1 MHCMKVVC
9 LNVRSGG
16 GKRWRGIL
24 DFIEAQRSDV
34 VVFTEWRR
42 SEAPGVAAI
51 WAESG
56 GMRWIGACDGAT
68 KNGIFVASTLP
79 FDVTSVTPDKNTA
92 GTLLR
97 VAFHGWTMLAAYF
110 PQREVKANYFKV
122 CTDQMGAVGA
132 APILLLGD
140 LNTGNQHVDRTA
152 AGEKYACAEQF
163 DELSESHGFGFIDL
177 WRRTQGAETREWSW
191 ITKANGFRLDHAFGN
206 AAFVAAF
213 DPTCRYDHST
223 RESGSTDHSAL
234 LISASA
240 RF

>member
-1 MHCMKVVC
+1 MKVVC

-16 GKRWRGIL
+16 GRRWPGIL
-24 DFIEAQRSDV
+24 DFVDAQRGDV

-42 SEAPGVAAI
+42 SEAPGVAAT
-51 WAESG
+51 WAESH

-68 KNGIFVASTLP
+68 KNGVFVASALP
-79 FDVTSVTPDKNTA
+79 FEVTGVTPNKNTA

-97 VAFHGWTMLAAYF
+97 VAFDGWTMLAAYF

-122 CTDQMGAVGA
+122 CTDQMAAVGA
-132 APILLLGD
+132 APILLVGD
-140 LNTGNQHVDRTA
+140 LNTGNQHVDRTPT
-152 AGEKYACAEQF
+152 GEKYVCAERF
-163 DELSESHGFGFIDL
+163 DELSEAHGFIDL
-177 WRRTQGAETREWSW
+177 WRRTQGVEAREWSW

-234 LISASA
+234 LISTSA
-240 RF
+240 GF